1 MDGGATSF
9 TMDGMNIGVARHGRS
24 SDVPGVASF
33 RGVGGSTT
41 GVIDIDSIENP
52 YLALLGD
59 IDAGG
64 GSFAVG
70 DNGRMGV
77 FYASGDTE
85 TGRGGSAYGV
95 TAGYDFDGV
104 GVALTAGQ
112 VSENGGMLGGSGSGV
127 FAFGDSDTQF
137 VSMAARAAL
146 GEGWSLIGDMHYGQT
161 AMKSGGTLVGGGAA
175 TSTAWNIGLE
185 NRNALIANT
194 TLAASFGQPLSVG
207 SGAINF
213 SIPTETGLQ
222 SSKGSLKTAQEFNF
236 RLGASSALSG
246 NETLSVGGILRM
258 NADGVQGETDAGVA
272 LVYQATF

>member
-1 MDGGATSF
+1 M
-9 TMDGMNIGVARHGRS
+9 
-24 SDVPGVASF
+24 
-33 RGVGGSTT
+33 
-41 GVIDIDSIENP
+41 
-52 YLALLGD
+52 
-59 IDAGG
+59 
-64 GSFAVG
+64 
-70 DNGRMGV
+70 
-77 FYASGDTE
+77 
-85 TGRGGSAYGV
+85 

-185 NRNALIANT
+185 NRNALVADT

-213 SIPTETGLQ
+213 SIPTETGTQ